1 MRRTIE
7 FLIVLAAVAV
17 IVVLMGRNSE
27 EPEAGK
33 SPVSTTTPAPAS
45 SLTPIPDSTRPPR
58 PTNSAELSTG
68 LIPLPDKKDIPAL
81 TQARTVRV
89 ETSDGS
95 FELEIYPE
103 AAPNAVERF
112 LKLVEVGFYNDIPV
126 SRVVPGFVVQF
137 GINSEMAEWKDKSF
151 KDDPSLFQL
160 TPGTIAFA
168 KAGLDTNSTQVF
180 INLRTNN
187 QLADP
192 SMNFTTFGRVTEG
205 WEVVQGFRQ
214 VGDASMGLD
223 QATLW
228 ADGDAYLERLSEKP
242 SLIARM
248 TVVE

>member
-7 FLIVLAAVAV
+7 FLVVLAAVAV
-17 IVVLMGRNSE
+17 VVVFMGRNE
-27 EPEAGK
+27 KEPEEAK
-33 SPVSTTTPAPAS
+33 SPASRATPPVAST
-45 SLTPIPDSTRPPR
+45 PR
-58 PTNSAELSTG
+58 PINPSEPPSKL
-68 LIPLPDKKDIPAL
+68 LPLPDKKDVPEL
-81 TQARTVRV
+81 VQRRKVRV
-89 ETSDGS
+89 ETSDGN

-103 AAPNAVERF
+103 AAQNAVERF

-151 KDDPSLFQL
+151 KGDPSLFQL

-168 KAGLDTNSTQVF
+168 KAGHDSNSTQVF

-228 ADGDAYLERLSEKP
+228 EDGDAYLESLGEKP
-242 SLIARM
+242 SMITRM

>member
-1 MRRTIE
+1 M
-7 FLIVLAAVAV
+7 
-17 IVVLMGRNSE
+17 
-27 EPEAGK
+27 
-33 SPVSTTTPAPAS
+33 
-45 SLTPIPDSTRPPR
+45 
-58 PTNSAELSTG
+58 
-68 LIPLPDKKDIPAL
+68 
-81 TQARTVRV
+81 
-89 ETSDGS
+89 
-95 FELEIYPE
+95 
-103 AAPNAVERF
+103 
-112 LKLVEVGFYNDIPV
+112 
-126 SRVVPGFVVQF
+126 PGFVVQF

-223 QATLW
+223 QATL
-228 ADGDAYLERLSEKP
+228 AG
-242 SLIARM
+242 LIAYDRS
-248 TVVE
+248 TIGGVVDRLVQKGFVRRRTSTRDRRAREVHLTDQGLALFQDVLPLVEHMQDEMLEMLTGEERSAFLSLARKALGKAATDDAS